1 VTPTETVLQ
10 AIQRLEGEKRQME
23 ERERRLERAMR
34 DALDALENQS
44 PAHAERYLREGL
56 K

>member
-1 VTPTETVLQ
+1 MTPTETVLQ
-10 AIQRLEGEKRQME
+10 TIQRLEGEK
-23 ERERRLERAMR
+23 RRLERAMR

>member
-1 VTPTETVLQ
+1 MTPTETVLQ
-10 AIQRLEGEKRQME
+10 AIQRLE

>member
-1 VTPTETVLQ
+1 MTPTETVLQ
-10 AIQRLEGEKRQME
+10 AIQRLEGEKR
-23 ERERRLERAMR
+23 RLERAMR
-34 DALDALENQS
+34 DALENQS